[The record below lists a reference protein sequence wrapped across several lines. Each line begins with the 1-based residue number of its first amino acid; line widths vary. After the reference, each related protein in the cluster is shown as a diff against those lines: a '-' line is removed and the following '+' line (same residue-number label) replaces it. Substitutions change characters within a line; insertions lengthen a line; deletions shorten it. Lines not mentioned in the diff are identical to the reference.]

1 MITARHALASNQF
14 FYFGVAPTYNVTS
27 FNWTN
32 YNQTLVNTVSSQQVG
47 LFLGYGVL
55 VDYIYLGFE
64 GGAQLGKR
72 TTNKNFTN
80 YDSNTMMNY
89 KAIMSDIYIF
99 DFRPGFV
106 WRDKNSMFY
115 GILGLNSAN
124 FNLEQ
129 KDRQSNQVIANT
141 GSIRRNGLR
150 VGLGYNLG
158 LSRYIMARVEYIYTK
173 FSKFD
178 GINNNDVDE
187 DNQVQDWQLN
197 PYSNEI
203 SLGLAFVVNI

>member
-1 MITARHALASNQF
+1 MITVHHALASNQF
-14 FYFGVAPTYNVTS
+14 FYFGVAPSYNVTS

-32 YNQTLVNTVSSQQVG
+32 YNQTLGNSVSSQQVG

-80 YDSNTMMNY
+80 YDNNIMMSY
-89 KAIMSDIYIF
+89 KATMSDIYIF

-129 KDRQSNQVIANT
+129 KDRLSNQVIANT

-158 LSRYIMARVEYIYTK
+158 LSRYVMARVEYIYTK
-173 FSKFD
+173 FTKFD
-178 GINNNDVDE
+178 GIDNNVDE
-187 DNQVQDWQLN
+187 DNQIQDWQLN

-203 SLGLAFVVNI
+203 SLGFAFVVNI